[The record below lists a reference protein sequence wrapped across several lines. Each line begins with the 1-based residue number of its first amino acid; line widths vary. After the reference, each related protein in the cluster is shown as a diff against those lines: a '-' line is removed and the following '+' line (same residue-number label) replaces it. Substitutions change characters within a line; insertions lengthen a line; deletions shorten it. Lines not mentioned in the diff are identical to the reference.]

1 MLTITLALLA
11 AFSAI
16 VAVLIVGTLLLV
28 TVAVALFVATLL
40 VVLALVLVKSSEAVL
55 FCQIHGTCRYCFSLV
70 NKGERFFALLIHIVN
85 LKSAFSSDG
94 GYVYSHAFVGA
105 VTYSASQN
113 I

>member
-1 MLTITLALLA
+1 MLAVSFTLL
-11 AFSAI
+11 SAV
-16 VAVLIVGTLLLV
+16 VAIIAVFVVGALLLV
-28 TVAVALFVATLL
+28 PVVVALFVATLL

-70 NKGERFFALLIHIVN
+70 NQRERFFALLIHIVN

-105 VTYSASQN
+105 VAYSACQN